1 MRLTLATP
9 YLAISASNA
18 VAIDG
23 CVLSASIS
31 TASFLVGSAMT
42 LLRLPALH
50 PRLDELG
57 HALDLRTER
66 GELALDVLV
75 AAVHVIDAVDEG
87 LAVGG
92 ERRDHQ
98 RRRCTQIG
106 RHDRRR
112 LQALAAGDHRGIAF
126 DADVCAE
133 PQQFLRVDRRSVG

>member
-1 MRLTLATP
+1 MRWTLATP

-18 VAIDG
+18 VAVDG

-75 AAVHVIDAVDEG
+75 SSE
-87 LAVGG
+87 
-92 ERRDHQ
+92 ERRVGKE
-98 RRRCTQIG
+98 CVST
-106 RHDRRR
+106 
-112 LQALAAGDHRGIAF
+112 
-126 DADVCAE
+126 C
-133 PQQFLRVDRRSVG
+133 RSRWSPYQ